1 MQQDLEVKVPFCY
14 SGLPLEVNNPVLIN
28 FAIVKV
34 REVKR
39 KPKIDKFLE
48 YFREAT
54 GFSCNIDYD
63 IEGNL
68 PFSSYY
74 VYVTRKLVDLSINKC
89 EIPMNENDVRETLE
103 MIDDAMFDS
112 RLIRALRK
120 AQELNSP
127 ILYRDGEDPVPLSG
141 KEVRINLL
149 TSFPLPKPR
158 FLESSLIHLAGILPV
173 EISKDSSLIQF
184 ENGLWSSLYGLPY
197 PMNNNWKWI
206 WDLKWASLIELLN

>member
-14 SGLPLEVNNPVLIN
+14 SGIPLEVNNPVLIK
-28 FAIVKV
+28 FAVIKVK
-34 REVKR
+34 EVKR
-39 KPKIDKFLE
+39 KPRMDKFLD

-54 GFSCNIDYD
+54 GFSCNIEYD

-74 VYVTRKLVDLSINKC
+74 IYVTRKIVEIAVNTC
-89 EIPMNENDVRETLE
+89 EIPMNEKDINETLE

-120 AQELNSP
+120 AQELGSA
-127 ILYRDGEDPVPLSG
+127 ILYRDGEDPVPLTE
-141 KEVRINLL
+141 KEVKINLL
-149 TSFPLPKPR
+149 TSFPLPKPI

-173 EISKDSSLIQF
+173 EISKNPDLIRF
-184 ENGLWSSLYGLPY
+184 ENGLWSSIYGLSY

-206 WDLKWASLIELLN
+206 WDLNWASLIELLS

>member
-1 MQQDLEVKVPFCY
+1 
-14 SGLPLEVNNPVLIN
+14 
-28 FAIVKV
+28 
-34 REVKR
+34 
-39 KPKIDKFLE
+39 
-48 YFREAT
+48 
-54 GFSCNIDYD
+54 
-63 IEGNL
+63 
-68 PFSSYY
+68 
-74 VYVTRKLVDLSINKC
+74 
-89 EIPMNENDVRETLE
+89 MNENDVKETLE

-120 AQELNSP
+120 AQELNLP
-127 ILYRDGEDPVPLSG
+127 ILYRDREDPVPLSE

-197 PMNNNWKWI
+197 PMNNSWKWI
-206 WDLKWASLIELLN
+206 WDLNWASLIELLN